1 MTQRRIC
8 ICQAIEPL
16 EAMIASGEKITWL
29 THGDGTPATTQ
40 EICAAIV
47 EAKAKGYDVLPPCD
61 NINEAGHCKGH
72 PIGLPEIK
80 ISAAECIEYRHKLVR
95 FDVLHEKD
103 FEAVI

>member
-16 EAMIASGEKITWL
+16 EEMIASGEKIAWL
-29 THGDGTPATTQ
+29 THEDGTQATIQ

-47 EAKAKGYDVLPPCD
+47 EAKAKGYDVLPPCNNVD
-61 NINEAGHCKGH
+61 ETGHCKGH
-72 PIGLPEIK
+72 PIGMPVIK
-80 ISAAECIEYRHKLVR
+80 VSAAKTIEYGNKLVR
-95 FDVLHEKD
+95 FDVLHEED